1 MKIEWD
7 RAEFRVK
14 KNREHMQLNEIELE
28 WMGSIKINRN
38 RQFSEKV
45 NNIILLFFLIQLNFS
60 DNQNV
65 KGNIIFT

>member
-45 NNIILLFFLIQLNFS
+45 NNILLFFLIQLNFS